1 MHKYKLNLDDEDLD
15 IMDALYEV
23 QIDYQDY
30 PKIVEYARKLKK
42 TISELVSSILSKDIS
57 DRDVQ
62 QNMLNL
68 KSALNYGVCRLNILI
83 DDIVEE
89 EE

>member
-1 MHKYKLNLDDEDLD
+1 MHKYKLNLDDENLD

-30 PKIVEYARKLKK
+30 PEIVEYARKLKK

-62 QNMLNL
+62 LLNL
-68 KSALNYGVCRLNILI
+68 KSALNYGLCGLNSLI